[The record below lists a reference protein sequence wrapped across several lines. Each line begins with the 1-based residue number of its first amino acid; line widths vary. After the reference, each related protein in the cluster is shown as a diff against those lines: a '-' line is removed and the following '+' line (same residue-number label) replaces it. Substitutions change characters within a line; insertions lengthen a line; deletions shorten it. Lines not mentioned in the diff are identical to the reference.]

1 VSRPRHPEI
10 ASAVSELSAKRF
22 LEEPARTRLARIAVG
37 DLLSIRPEIHV
48 LLYAGVLL
56 LTAAAGLFLKAHS
69 RDIGPVAIAGA
80 LTIASAA
87 CFGYAFRKAPPFSW
101 GKVEAPSVAFDYVVL
116 LAVLLLGS
124 DLAYLESQ
132 FRLLGPNWE
141 YHLLLMSLVGLAV
154 AYRFD
159 SAAVV
164 SLAIS
169 SFAAWRGISTRLS
182 LPLIFGDVSARLRA
196 NSVFCGTLFLVGA
209 VASARLRKKPHFE
222 AIWGHLGALL
232 LFGGLLAGV
241 FGEGSPGWWGWEAAL
256 VAASVVTGLV
266 SFRIRRPGY
275 FAEAVLAGYGG
286 GLRVL
291 FALVHDSGA
300 AFSLLVAG
308 SAAAV
313 AMALAVVWKRLRES
327 HEG

>member
-10 ASAVSELSAKRF
+10 ARAVAELSAKGL
-22 LEEPARTRLARIAVG
+22 LEEPARTRLPRIAAG

-56 LTAAAGLFLKAHS
+56 LTAAAGLFLKVHS

-80 LTIASAA
+80 LTLACTA
-87 CFGYAFRKAPPFSW
+87 CFGYAIRKAPPFSW
-101 GKVEAPSVAFDYVVL
+101 GKVEAPSVAFDYIVL

-132 FRLLGPNWE
+132 FRLLGSSWE
-141 YHLLLMSLVGLAV
+141 YHLLLMSVVGLTV

-159 SAAVV
+159 SAAVLP
-164 SLAIS
+164 LALS
-169 SFAAWRGISTRLS
+169 SFAAWRGVSTRLS
-182 LPLIFGDVSARLRA
+182 LPLIFGDVSARLRV
-196 NSVFCGTLFLVGA
+196 NSVICGVLFLVGA

-222 AIWGHLGALL
+222 AVWGHLGALL

-241 FGEGSPGWWGWEAAL
+241 FGEGSPGWWRWEAVL
-256 VAASVVTGLV
+256 LTASVVIGLV
-266 SFRIRRPGY
+266 SFRIRRAGY

-286 GLRVL
+286 GLGVL
-291 FALVHDSGA
+291 FAEVHGLA
-300 AFSLLVAG
+300 AVSLIIAG

-313 AMALAVVWKRLRES
+313 ATALAVVWKRLRES

>member
-1 VSRPRHPEI
+1 MSRQRHPEI
-10 ASAVSELSAKRF
+10 ARAVAELSAGRF
-22 LEEPARTRLARIAVG
+22 LEVPARNRLPRIAAG

-80 LTIASAA
+80 LTLACTA
-87 CFGYAFRKAPPFSW
+87 CFGYAIRKAPPFSW
-101 GKVEAPSVAFDYVVL
+101 GKVEAPSVAFDYIVL

-132 FRLLGPNWE
+132 FRLLGPSWE
-141 YHLLLMSLVGLAV
+141 YHLLLMSLVGLGI

-159 SAAVV
+159 SAAVL
-164 SLAIS
+164 SLALS
-169 SFAAWRGISTRLS
+169 SFAAWRGVSTRVS
-182 LPLIFGDVSARLRA
+182 LPILFDDVPARLRVNA
-196 NSVFCGTLFLVGA
+196 VFCGVLFLVGA
-209 VASARLRKKPHFE
+209 VVSARLRKKRHFE
-222 AIWGHLGALL
+222 AIWGHLGTVLL
-232 LFGGLLAGV
+232 LGGLLAGV
-241 FGEGSPGWWGWEAAL
+241 FGERSASWRTWEAAL
-256 VAASVVTGLV
+256 LAASVVIGLV

-286 GLRVL
+286 GLGVL
-291 FALVHDSGA
+291 FAEVHGLA
-300 AFSLLVAG
+300 AVSLIIAG

-313 AMALAVVWKRLRES
+313 VTALAVVWKRLS
-327 HEG
+327 HADEG